1 MKNKVLS
8 ILIFSIIFIG
18 LMTTASIAGISAS
31 SQTVNSGETVTIT
44 VTSSQPVGACT
55 LTLTDAG
62 GLTLK
67 SSSTSNGE
75 ANGDLISIASSSGVT
90 SLGSYTFTTPSV
102 TSDTKYTIRFSAT
115 AMETPDVNA
124 IADSTAS
131 ATITVKAPNNTN
143 TNTNT
148 NPNTNPEPNTNQN
161 TNNNTSTTKPEENKP
176 KEVTFSN
183 TSGTVY
189 AVQSTNLRS
198 SATTKGNNVM
208 RSLPAGTEMTV
219 TAKSNS
225 EVDGYYWY
233 KVSVNGTT
241 GYVATSLVTNTKPAE
256 TELPTLKS
264 LAVNPGSYSPAF
276 SKDKTTYNLSV
287 EDDVQ
292 QVTVKATPESGAT
305 AKITCNGT
313 TCANGVIPI
322 NEGLNTVKITVTKDG
337 EDNTYTLYIRKSIKE
352 DENGNIS
359 DDEKNNVDL
368 YLKSLE
374 ITGFTISPEFDSKV
388 YSYTVVI
395 PADDERTSLDIKAVA
410 NIENAKVEIVD
421 NENLEYG
428 ENIITIIVTSE
439 EENATRIYQLVVDKQ
454 KTATTEASN
463 GNNIVGKTKN
473 IVASNKVPVLII
485 CTLIIIA
492 VICIILIIKFG
503 RKEDDFDSQ
512 LEEEVNKIDMLDT
525 EISEEVYNNQYLNEL
540 IKRENKSEK
549 DSDYEEDMLSETTDD
564 KRGKHF

>member
-1 MKNKVLS
+1 MNIKGILVKIITTLS
-8 ILIFSIIFIG
+8 LLFIIH
-18 LMTTASIAGISAS
+18 TTVEAAS
-31 SQTVNSGETVTIT
+31 
-44 VTSSQPVGACT
+44 
-55 LTLTDAG
+55 
-62 GLTLK
+62 
-67 SSSTSNGE
+67 
-75 ANGDLISIASSSGVT
+75 
-90 SLGSYTFTTPSV
+90 
-102 TSDTKYTIRFSAT
+102 FSAT
-115 AMETPDVNA
+115 ASKTTVTVGDTFSITVNA
-124 IADSTAS
+124 SGASGMYTVSTDSSIVSVTSGKLSDFLDDAS
-131 ATITVKAPNNTN
+131 ATITFKAEATGKVTITAQATDMTDNNDDKIAVKGSYPFTITVNEKSTNTTPNPTQNPNLNQNTNNNT
-143 TNTNT
+143 T
-148 NPNTNPEPNTNQN
+148 NPN

-241 GYVATSLVTNTKPAE
+241 GYVATSLVTNTKPTE

-264 LAVNPGSYSPAF
+264 LSVNPGNYSPAF

-337 EDNTYTLYIRKSIKE
+337 ADNTYTLYIRKSIKE